1 MKDKTKIAYDF
12 AEVIKYMDVSVDTD
26 IDSQQHTMR
35 EREIKE
41 WDKEQARKLA
51 AEDGIELTDAH
62 FKVIKLLQDYYL
74 ENGPVASGRELG
86 DMLDYEFTAQGGR
99 KYLRVLFPDGP
110 VNQGMRLAGLPVP
123 PYSEDDSFGTTR

>member
-1 MKDKTKIAYDF
+1 MKDKTKIADDF
-12 AEVIKYMDVSVDTD
+12 AEVIKYMDDSVDTD

-51 AEDGIELTDAH
+51 AEDGIELTDEH

-74 ENGPVASGRELG
+74 ENGPVESGRELG
-86 DMLDYEFTAQGGR
+86 QMLDYEFTDQGGR

-123 PYSEDDSFGTTR
+123 PYSEDDGFGTTR